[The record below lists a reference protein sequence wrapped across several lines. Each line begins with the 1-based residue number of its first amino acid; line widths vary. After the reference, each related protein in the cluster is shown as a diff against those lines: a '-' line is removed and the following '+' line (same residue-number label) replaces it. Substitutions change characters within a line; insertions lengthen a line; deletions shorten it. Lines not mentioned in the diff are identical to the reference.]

1 MVFTININKIFFKNI
16 KKPSNTY
23 EKNYYLRTLMNNY
36 NEKILHKINI
46 TQLICLNLL
55 KR

>member
-1 MVFTININKIFFKNI
+1 M
-16 KKPSNTY
+16 KK
-23 EKNYYLRTLMNNY
+23 KYYFRALMNNY
-36 NEKILHKINI
+36 NEKTFHKINI